1 MRPGSN
7 AGAAILEKSLKV
19 LKTLERKSRGVKGTM
34 IVLSFVP
41 PRKLNWCINNVS
53 IFSKKYIPFLCSY
66 KKWNILY
73 ADQFLCTICFDY
85 TKIVF
90 QVSISFTIHFSL
102 NTNQAAIWNLVKKF
116 E

>member
-41 PRKLNWCINNVS
+41 PRKLIIRHHDAS
-53 IFSKKYIPFLCSY
+53 IFSRKSFPFLVPY
-66 KKWNILY
+66 KS
-73 ADQFLCTICFDY
+73 
-85 TKIVF
+85 
-90 QVSISFTIHFSL
+90 QVVYVIFWGH
-102 NTNQAAIWNLVKKF
+102 AK
-116 E
+116 